1 MIIICALLFIAW
13 RYQKNDRQRPI
24 DAEYETSAEKFRYEM
39 QRSADEVISRMNERI
54 DRLEKLVEEA
64 DQRSAQLEWQL
75 TQLNDGNG
83 YIAQR
88 QYETVPVVKDETG
101 FSNILEKSL
110 AEEDFSVASG
120 AIQSVRAIN
129 AYQSAPIP
137 ETFPEA
143 QQEEELSVPVEDLP
157 PADNVSVYQE
167 EAVVEHDFSITDQ
180 NEPLANND
188 LKTAMV
194 RQLIKEGLATE
205 EIARRVHL
213 GKNAIELIRQMEE
226 SSIKR

>member
-1 MIIICALLFIAW
+1 M
-13 RYQKNDRQRPI
+13 
-24 DAEYETSAEKFRYEM
+24 
-39 QRSADEVISRMNERI
+39 
-54 DRLEKLVEEA
+54 
-64 DQRSAQLEWQL
+64 
-75 TQLNDGNG
+75 
-83 YIAQR
+83 
-88 QYETVPVVKDETG
+88 
-101 FSNILEKSL
+101 

-143 QQEEELSVPVEDLP
+143 QQEEELSVPVEELP
-157 PADNVSVYQE
+157 TADNVSVYQE